1 MSRWLRRSG
10 RTVTEGDGA
19 GTPVDDGRVL
29 VVSPHQDDELLSMG
43 SAIIEAV
50 AAGREVSV
58 LLVSRGE
65 ASSVRTR
72 NLPVQLGFVPSP
84 HHFSAMRDR
93 EFDGAVRAMGAT
105 PVIPPYEQRLPDG
118 AASADEVKA
127 LVRAHAAPGAA
138 AFTISPHDEH
148 ADHRACAQAVQQLR
162 AEGFVSRASYFISPE
177 RTDLVPESV
186 HLVKVGLDTPV
197 LRVHQDPYRRRDF
210 ENAWWGIGP
219 RSVKESFD
227 HQLFTDPHS
236 YRHD

>member
-1 MSRWLRRSG
+1 
-10 RTVTEGDGA
+10 
-19 GTPVDDGRVL
+19 
-29 VVSPHQDDELLSMG
+29 MG

-50 AAGREVSV
+50 AAGLEVSV
-58 LLVSRGE
+58 LLISRGE

-118 AASADEVKA
+118 AATADEVSA
-127 LVRAHAAPGAA
+127 LVRAHASPGAG
-138 AFTISPHDEH
+138 AFTISQYDQH
-148 ADHRACAQAVQQLR
+148 ADHRACAQAVQQLV
-162 AEGFVSRASYFISPE
+162 AEGFLSDASYFISPE
-177 RTDLVPESV
+177 RTDLVPETV
-186 HLVKVGLDTPV
+186 TLVKVGLETPV
-197 LRVHQDPYRRRDF
+197 LREHQDPYRRRDF

-219 RSVKESFD
+219 RSVKGSFD